1 MSINSY
7 LTNIATAAII
17 RDQEKAAIQRS
28 IDTLQLR
35 LKNHFGSQL
44 GSGVI
49 FGSYSR
55 DTILPRNMDTKSDV
69 DYMVI
74 FADGGLRPQAYLD
87 RLRNFADANYNRS
100 ELEQSHPTFV
110 LSLNHIRFELVP
122 ALRGWL
128 GGLQIPAKASD
139 YQDWMDT
146 DPNGFNDKLVR
157 ANQAHGNLIKP
168 LVRIMKYWNATSEYP
183 FESYL
188 LEQKVAGYGYG
199 FGLLGLQTSRQLE
212 DYFFQFAQ
220 AIDCDF
226 FAPQWKKDA
235 VSRLKQ
241 IASQAQTLE
250 RSGNTVQAEAAI
262 KKLLP
267 PVGGLLGR

>member
-74 FADGGLRPQAYLD
+74 FADGGLRPQAI
-87 RLRNFADANYNRS
+87 
-100 ELEQSHPTFV
+100 T
-110 LSLNHIRFELVP
+110 
-122 ALRGWL
+122 
-128 GGLQIPAKASD
+128 
-139 YQDWMDT
+139 T
-146 DPNGFNDKLVR
+146 DQN
-157 ANQAHGNLIKP
+157 
-168 LVRIMKYWNATSEYP
+168 
-183 FESYL
+183 
-188 LEQKVAGYGYG
+188 
-199 FGLLGLQTSRQLE
+199 
-212 DYFFQFAQ
+212 
-220 AIDCDF
+220 
-226 FAPQWKKDA
+226 
-235 VSRLKQ
+235 
-241 IASQAQTLE
+241 
-250 RSGNTVQAEAAI
+250 
-262 KKLLP
+262 
-267 PVGGLLGR
+267 